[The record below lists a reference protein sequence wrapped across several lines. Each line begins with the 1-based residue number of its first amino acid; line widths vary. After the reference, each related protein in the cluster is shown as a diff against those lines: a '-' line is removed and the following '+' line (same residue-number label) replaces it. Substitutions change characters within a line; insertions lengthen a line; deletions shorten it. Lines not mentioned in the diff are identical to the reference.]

1 MNLFDNRL
9 SLWLIVYCLK
19 FTDIDVIHSYIDIK
33 HSYMNIMHS
42 YILLYGCS
50 SFCVL
55 NIVSILMF
63 YSICQITKR
72 VANGMYH
79 LPLFYTILLF
89 AEFQNFYLQCFNT
102 LFAEFQNSWSNIAAF
117 KTDDENILFHVT

>member
-1 MNLFDNRL
+1 
-9 SLWLIVYCLK
+9 
-19 FTDIDVIHSYIDIK
+19 
-33 HSYMNIMHS
+33 MHS

-55 NIVSILMF
+55 NIVSSLMF
-63 YSICQITKR
+63 YSRCQITKR

-89 AEFQNFYLQCFNT
+89 AEFQKL
-102 LFAEFQNSWSNIAAF
+102 LFTVFQYFICRVL
-117 KTDDENILFHVT
+117 KLVE